1 MSEFGAKTKFINQFL
16 CLYSHP
22 FHFFPKAN
30 FQFFFTIAFIHV
42 QIDLYLIHS
51 STHHSITNRVKVHLF
66 FTTDLTG
73 RISYQNSQ
81 KVLGKVEEVEMAAP
95 IGTMAG
101 GAEPVSTPPRP
112 CSQDPN
118 SNRAKT
124 TTPRSTT
131 PRSRKRVPSVL
142 QNLKSAEEKQ
152 AYIETLEKELD
163 ALFRYYKEAVAE
175 KVRIELSQCGGS
187 RNAVVA
193 ALLEESDL
201 PLSKLV
207 DEIHDRLNGEVGSG
221 AIVLAEPVT
230 YATVKSSVLFAG
242 QRVTYGLPNADADVL
257 EDYAESCLWCWEVIE
272 NSCLS

>member
-1 MSEFGAKTKFINQFL
+1 
-16 CLYSHP
+16 
-22 FHFFPKAN
+22 
-30 FQFFFTIAFIHV
+30 
-42 QIDLYLIHS
+42 
-51 STHHSITNRVKVHLF
+51 
-66 FTTDLTG
+66 
-73 RISYQNSQ
+73 
-81 KVLGKVEEVEMAAP
+81 MATP
-95 IGTMAG
+95 TGTMAG
-101 GAEPVSTPPRP
+101 GAELFSTPPRP
-112 CSQDPN
+112 SSQDLSQDPN

-131 PRSRKRVPSVL
+131 PRGRKKLPFVL

-175 KVRIELSQCGGS
+175 KVRVELSQCGGS

-207 DEIHDRLNGEVGSG
+207 EEIHDRLNGEVGSG
-221 AIVLAEPVT
+221 AIILAEPVT

-242 QRVTYGLPNADADVL
+242 QRVTYGLSNADADVL
-257 EDYAESCLWCWEVIE
+257 EDYSESCLWCWEVIE